1 MRELEPALLLEALRK
16 LRRGLKKP
24 ILEDMY
30 LFHILRTYLSFF
42 LFNKI
47 QNVLADE
54 IKRVFS
60 LILSSISEKNAS
72 LIFEVV
78 YKF

>member
-1 MRELEPALLLEALRK
+1 MEPALLLEASRK

-24 ILEDMY
+24 ILEDRY
-30 LFHILRTYLSFF
+30 LFHILRAYLSFF